1 MKATETKTEAV
12 EANGAARTRGE
23 GATKMRKLIL
33 FLSVVLVGLALAR
46 NLEYELDRA
55 ADNAAAAAAA
65 AVQEAPAAQGAVVA
79 LITRND
85 AGRLVLSFTN
95 PGSPPTMSELSRAF
109 SGLDWSE
116 QLVCRAHVY

>member
-1 MKATETKTEAV
+1 MKATETKTEAF
-12 EANGAARTRGE
+12 EANGAARMRGE
-23 GATKMRKLIL
+23 GASKMRKLIL

-46 NLEYELDRA
+46 NLEYELDRDA
-55 ADNAAAAAAA
+55 ANAAAAAA

-116 QLVCRAHVY
+116 QLVCRAYVY

>member
-1 MKATETKTEAV
+1 MKATETKTVAF
-12 EANGAARTRGE
+12 EANGAARMRGE
-23 GATKMRKLIL
+23 GASKIRKLIL
-33 FLSVVLVGLALAR
+33 FLSVVLVGLALSTDF
-46 NLEYELDRA
+46 EYVVDRDA
-55 ADNAAAAAAA
+55 AHAATAAA
-65 AVQEAPAAQGAVVA
+65 AVQVAPAPQAAVFA

-95 PGSPPTMSELSRAF
+95 PGSTHTMSELSRAF